1 MNKKDVLGIIEDVA
15 SDTYFNGFKIRK
27 SDNSLIFKTDVG
39 YKRITFNYYNSYDL
53 DRGDLALEIRPIYGV
68 RFNILHKWFE
78 KYSKKSIRDQRDS
91 YSIGF
96 VGSMIDRQ
104 SEFYFLES
112 RKDFEKDLRKIK
124 MEVVENAKLIF
135 SKFSKLEGYY
145 EYCIGDVINNK
156 RQLPNEGFDWVVE
169 YLIATKVI
177 DPSNYELVKGLVLQ
191 RVEYMKGRN
200 NPNIKLYY
208 PEIPTILKDLEN
220 TDFKEIEWTDSV

>member
-15 SDTYFNGFKIRK
+15 SDTFFNGFKIRK

-96 VGSMIDRQ
+96 VGSMIDRH
-104 SEFYFLES
+104 SELC
-112 RKDFEKDLRKIK
+112 
-124 MEVVENAKLIF
+124 A
-135 SKFSKLEGYY
+135 
-145 EYCIGDVINNK
+145 
-156 RQLPNEGFDWVVE
+156 
-169 YLIATKVI
+169 
-177 DPSNYELVKGLVLQ
+177 
-191 RVEYMKGRN
+191 
-200 NPNIKLYY
+200 
-208 PEIPTILKDLEN
+208 
-220 TDFKEIEWTDSV
+220 

>member
-1 MNKKDVLGIIEDVA
+1 MLFRQSSKSRKITDFQPFSVFAA
-15 SDTYFNGFKIRK
+15 SFFQNLY
-27 SDNSLIFKTDVG
+27 
-39 YKRITFNYYNSYDL
+39 
-53 DRGDLALEIRPIYGV
+53 P
-68 RFNILHKWFE
+68 FE
-78 KYSKKSIRDQRDS
+78 KL
-91 YSIGF
+91 
-96 VGSMIDRQ
+96 Q

-124 MEVVENAKLIF
+124 IEVVENAKLIF